1 MCSYPHRAWP
11 RTELDPGC
19 ALRWGKGQVDEHE
32 LDWGVSF
39 LRQLAGLTS
48 QSLGCLTYIWS
59 LTTTLLG
66 NTGELVFHKKP
77 GYSL

>member
-1 MCSYPHRAWP
+1 M
-11 RTELDPGC
+11 
-19 ALRWGKGQVDEHE
+19 DEHE

>member
-1 MCSYPHRAWP
+1 M
-11 RTELDPGC
+11 
-19 ALRWGKGQVDEHE
+19 DEHE

-48 QSLGCLTYIWS
+48 QGLGCLTCIWS
-59 LTTTLLG
+59 LTATLLG
-66 NTGELVFHKKP
+66 NTGELAFHKKP